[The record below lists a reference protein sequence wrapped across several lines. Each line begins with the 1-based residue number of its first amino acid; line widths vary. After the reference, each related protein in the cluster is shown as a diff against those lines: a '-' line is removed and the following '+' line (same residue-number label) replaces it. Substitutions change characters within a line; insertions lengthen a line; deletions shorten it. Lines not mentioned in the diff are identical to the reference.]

1 MSRDWWVKKEA
12 FMIGPRTRQIG
23 DVLTMPAGLSR
34 WASTLIAGFVFLIT
48 AVSLLPVN
56 VANGLSMA
64 AARHEAHVTEL
75 YFMDVAQ
82 MQLAQQ
88 VRGGT
93 VLPLSFAIRDLEGH
107 DVRYIYRVSLIDSR
121 GTVVLDEGSLSLA
134 DQQSQVV
141 TPNVTVPA
149 GNSQGLVQV
158 TLVGRNEVI
167 NYWLER
173 AL

>member
-12 FMIGPRTRQIG
+12 FMIGPRTRQVG
-23 DVLTMPAGLSR
+23 DVLTMPAGVSR
-34 WASTLIAGFVFLIT
+34 WAHMLTAGFIFLIT
-48 AVSLLPVN
+48 AVSLLPAN

-64 AARHEAHVTEL
+64 AARHESRVTEL
-75 YFMDVAQ
+75 YFTDVAHTQ
-82 MQLAQQ
+82 VAQS
-88 VRGGT
+88 GAI
-93 VLPLSFAIRDLEGH
+93 LPLSFAIRDLEGR
-107 DVRYIYRVSLIDSR
+107 DTVYVYRISFIDPQ
-121 GTVVLDEGSLSLA
+121 GTVILGEGSVAVA
-134 DQQSQVV
+134 DQELRIV

-149 GNSQGLVQV
+149 GNSQGMVQV